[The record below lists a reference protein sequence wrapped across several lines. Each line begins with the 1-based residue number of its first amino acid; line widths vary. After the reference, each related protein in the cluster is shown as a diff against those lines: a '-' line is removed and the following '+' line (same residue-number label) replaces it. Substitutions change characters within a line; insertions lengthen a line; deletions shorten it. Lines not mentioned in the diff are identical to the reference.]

1 MDIDNIG
8 MYRSKRDQLG
18 KRIDNANKAFH
29 QFTKPGMTSESWG
42 YNYWDNVINHLTREW
57 RREINENIM
66 GNGLTMDPS
75 HRR

>member
-8 MYRSKRDQLG
+8 MFENFGLTEKRLDS
-18 KRIDNANKAFH
+18 AHKALSNF
-29 QFTKPGMTSESWG
+29 KKGDWG
-42 YNYWDNVINHLTREW
+42 YNYWQRVINDLVKQLQR
-57 RREINENIM
+57 NENIM